1 MPAQDRLT
9 IHVRLDPALL
19 KRIKRAAVEND
30 RSLNAE
36 VTSRLE
42 RSFTIDNSERDE
54 VLRLLADAAAI
65 VDKGRG

>member
-1 MPAQDRLT
+1 MPAPDRLT

-19 KRIKRAAVEND
+19 KRIRRAAVEND

-42 RSFTIDNSERDE
+42 RSFGLDDSERDE
-54 VLRLLADAAAI
+54 VLRLLAGAAAI